1 MKPLFITI
9 VFCLL
14 GAPLHAA
21 PVLDREIVNRA
32 EYSGGKPSTPEV
44 LKLQVL
50 LDRAGFSPG
59 VIDGVEGMN
68 LEVAIQAFERKSGH
82 TVDGKIDPST
92 WKALAADTAEILSG
106 YQIAEEDVK
115 GPFAKEIPKDY
126 AEMAKMEALSY
137 TSPAELLSEKF
148 HMDIELLK
156 ALNPGIGF
164 EKAGEEIIVANVRT
178 EVQGRVNRIEVH
190 KSERLVLA
198 FSDDELVAAYPAT
211 IGSEA
216 NPSPSGTMEV
226 KGVAR
231 RPDYSYD
238 PEEHDGKHGDQPLL
252 LPPGPNGPVG
262 SIWIELTKE
271 TYGIHGTPEPK
282 LIGRSASAGCVRLT
296 NWDAEELGELV
307 KPGTKVA
314 FLEE

>member
-1 MKPLFITI
+1 MKPLFIAI
-9 VFCLL
+9 AFCVMV
-14 GAPLHAA
+14 APLHAA
-21 PVLDREIVNRA
+21 PALDRETVNRA
-32 EYSGGKPSTPEV
+32 EYSGGKPSKSEV

-68 LEVAIQAFERKSGH
+68 LEVAVKAFERKAGL
-82 TVDGKIDPST
+82 TVDGKIDPSA
-92 WKALAADTAEILSG
+92 WKALAADAAEILTS
-106 YQIAEEDVK
+106 YRIADEDVN
-115 GPFAKEIPKDY
+115 GPFAKEIPEDY

-156 ALNPGIGF
+156 TLNPESSF
-164 EKAGEEIIVANVRT
+164 DTAGEEIIVANVRT
-178 EVQGRVNRIEVH
+178 KVEGRVNRIAVH

-198 FSDDELVAAYPAT
+198 FSGDELVAAYPAT

-226 KGVAR
+226 EGVAR
-231 RPDYSYD
+231 KPDYSYD
-238 PEEHDGKHGDQPLL
+238 PEEHAGKHGDEPLL

-262 SIWIELTKE
+262 AVWIELTKE
-271 TYGIHGTPEPK
+271 TYGIHGTPEPE
-282 LIGRSASAGCVRLT
+282 LIGRTASAGCVRLT
-296 NWDAEELGELV
+296 NWDAQELGELV